1 MAFHTCF
8 SRQISRKVK
17 RRDAALRLHHAPN
30 SPRGTTHRHAS
41 LARVFAHRSG
51 SNTMVAAS
59 GPRVAKGIFALLAIA
74 LGAASGETLAPFPGT
89 EPAIASC
96 RAEAHR
102 SVFELEAQASSG
114 APGNAPP
121 SVCARVV
128 SNPGL
133 RCVIAAASTRCRL
146 ARAEVRARGACDET
160 RADKCEACVLRAL
173 AGAGPAPAEGSSSAS
188 GHAYVTRESTLPLEQ
203 TFETTLETTSLTRTR
218 GGHYTI
224 PPAMEWQVYLA
235 ELDAAARECARAEDA
250 WRAEAAAAALA
261 RVMEQARDAERA
273 AETRDAAARQTAAAV
288 LAEVEAA
295 RAAAADASYRLG
307 ALETQARDAAASLSA
322 WRDDAEAFAKA
333 HGETMRVIEKQS
345 EVIRGFVTV
354 TNTSVG
360 YLTAFARTH
369 ARAVWHALEV
379 MRRDARATRETLDAL
394 AAEKKKNGFFS
405 FFRENQTTKNTDDVI
420 ADVFIRAL
428 VVAPW
433 RLARLAVRSSLFA
446 WRVVMWT
453 HAVLARVVPARYRVA
468 AGLAAAVAA
477 RRGALSRRRDR
488 NAASN
493 ASGRS
498 RIREARLGLD
508 SAVLRELRAL
518 RRETAERA
526 LFEPFRARASA
537 RRKHETRLERET
549 AAEEKEVRNRGG
561 FRAEEEETIGATT
574 RATRATTR
582 ARKKI
587 RRGG

>member
-114 APGNAPP
+114 EPGTAPP

-173 AGAGPAPAEGSSSAS
+173 APAPAEGSSSAS
-188 GHAYVTRESTLPLEQ
+188 GHAYVSSRLEK
-203 TFETTLETTSLTRTR
+203 TFETTLETTRVR
-218 GGHYTI
+218 GHYTI

-235 ELDAAARECARAEDA
+235 ELDAVARECARAEDA

-261 RVMEQARDAERA
+261 RVMEQARDFERA

-295 RAAAADASYRLG
+295 RTAAADASRRLG
-307 ALETQARDAAASLSA
+307 VLETQVVNSAASLSA

-345 EVIRGFVTV
+345 DLIRGFSK
-354 TNTSVG
+354 SVG
-360 YLTAFARTH
+360 SLTAFARTH
-369 ARAVWHALEV
+369 THAVWRVVEFIK
-379 MRRDARATRETLDAL
+379 RDARATREALDAL
-394 AAEKKKNGFFS
+394 AAENRKNKN
-405 FFRENQTTKNTDDVI
+405 RKNTDVI
-420 ADVFIRAL
+420 VDVFIRAF

-453 HAVLARVVPARYRVA
+453 HVVLARVVPARYRVA

-477 RRGALSRRRDR
+477 RRASRARRDR
-488 NAASN
+488 NAAETKN
-493 ASGRS
+493 GHS
-498 RIREARLGLD
+498 RIGLDSARLGLD

-526 LFEPFRARASA
+526 LFEPEAPRGSA
-537 RRKHETRLERET
+537 RRKGAARLEHET
-549 AAEEKEVRNRGG
+549 AAEEKEVRNASERV
-561 FRAEEEETIGATT
+561 AEEEETIGASRT

-587 RRGG
+587 LSQRGG

>member
-203 TFETTLETTSLTRTR
+203 TFETTLETMPLTRTR

-273 AETRDAAARQTAAAV
+273 ADARDAAARQTAAAV

-295 RAAAADASYRLG
+295 RAAAADASHRLG

-345 EVIRGFVTV
+345 DVIRKFVTV
-354 TNTSVG
+354 TNTSVNL
-360 YLTAFARTH
+360 LTAFARTH
-369 ARAVWHALEV
+369 THAVWHAVEV
-379 MRRDARATRETLDAL
+379 MRRNARATRETLDAL
-394 AAEKKKNGFFS
+394 AAEKNGFFF
-405 FFRENQTTKNTDDVI
+405 FFRKNRKNTSDVV
-420 ADVFIRAL
+420 ADVFLRAL

-433 RLARLAVRSSLFA
+433 RLARLAVRSSFFA

-453 HAVLARVVPARYRVA
+453 HVVLARVVPARYRVA

-477 RRGALSRRRDR
+477 RRALSRRRDR

-493 ASGRS
+493 KSGHS

-526 LFEPFRARASA
+526 LIEPFRARASA
-537 RRKHETRLERET
+537 RRKHETRLVHET
-549 AAEEKEVRNRGG
+549 AAEEKEVWNRGG
-561 FRAEEEETIGATT
+561 FRAEEKKEETIGATT
-574 RATRATTR
+574 RATRAATR

-587 RRGG
+587 QRRG

>member
-114 APGNAPP
+114 APGTAPP

-173 AGAGPAPAEGSSSAS
+173 APAPAEGSSSAS
-188 GHAYVTRESTLPLEQ
+188 GHAYVSSRLEK
-203 TFETTLETTSLTRTR
+203 TFETTLETTRVR
-218 GGHYTI
+218 GHYTI

-235 ELDAAARECARAEDA
+235 ELDAVARECARAEDA

-261 RVMEQARDAERA
+261 RVMEQARDFERA

-295 RAAAADASYRLG
+295 RTAAADASRRLG
-307 ALETQARDAAASLSA
+307 VLETQVVNSAASLSA

-345 EVIRGFVTV
+345 DLIRGFSK
-354 TNTSVG
+354 SVG
-360 YLTAFARTH
+360 SLTAFARTH
-369 ARAVWHALEV
+369 THAVWRVVEV
-379 MRRDARATRETLDAL
+379 MRRDARATREALDAL
-394 AAEKKKNGFFS
+394 AAENRKNKN
-405 FFRENQTTKNTDDVI
+405 RKNTDVI
-420 ADVFIRAL
+420 VDVFIRAF

-453 HAVLARVVPARYRVA
+453 HVVLARVVPARYRVA

-477 RRGALSRRRDR
+477 RRASRARRDR
-488 NAASN
+488 NAAETKN
-493 ASGRS
+493 GHS
-498 RIREARLGLD
+498 RIGLDSARLGLD

-526 LFEPFRARASA
+526 LFEPEAPRGSA
-537 RRKHETRLERET
+537 RRKGAARLEHET
-549 AAEEKEVRNRGG
+549 AAEEKEVRNASERV
-561 FRAEEEETIGATT
+561 AEEEETIGASRT

-587 RRGG
+587 LSQRGG

>member
-1 MAFHTCF
+1 
-8 SRQISRKVK
+8 
-17 RRDAALRLHHAPN
+17 
-30 SPRGTTHRHAS
+30 
-41 LARVFAHRSG
+41 
-51 SNTMVAAS
+51 
-59 GPRVAKGIFALLAIA
+59 
-74 LGAASGETLAPFPGT
+74 
-89 EPAIASC
+89 
-96 RAEAHR
+96 
-102 SVFELEAQASSG
+102 
-114 APGNAPP
+114 
-121 SVCARVV
+121 
-128 SNPGL
+128 
-133 RCVIAAASTRCRL
+133 
-146 ARAEVRARGACDET
+146 
-160 RADKCEACVLRAL
+160 
-173 AGAGPAPAEGSSSAS
+173 
-188 GHAYVTRESTLPLEQ
+188 
-203 TFETTLETTSLTRTR
+203 
-218 GGHYTI
+218 
-224 PPAMEWQVYLA
+224 
-235 ELDAAARECARAEDA
+235 
-250 WRAEAAAAALA
+250 
-261 RVMEQARDAERA
+261 
-273 AETRDAAARQTAAAV
+273 
-288 LAEVEAA
+288 
-295 RAAAADASYRLG
+295 
-307 ALETQARDAAASLSA
+307 
-322 WRDDAEAFAKA
+322 
-333 HGETMRVIEKQS
+333 MRVIEKQS

-360 YLTAFARTH
+360 FLTAFARTH

-394 AAEKKKNGFFS
+394 AAEKNGFFF
-405 FFRENQTTKNTDDVI
+405 FFRENRKNQTKNTSDVI

-477 RRGALSRRRDR
+477 RRALK

-493 ASGRS
+493 ASGRW

>member
-1 MAFHTCF
+1 
-8 SRQISRKVK
+8 
-17 RRDAALRLHHAPN
+17 
-30 SPRGTTHRHAS
+30 
-41 LARVFAHRSG
+41 
-51 SNTMVAAS
+51 
-59 GPRVAKGIFALLAIA
+59 
-74 LGAASGETLAPFPGT
+74 
-89 EPAIASC
+89 
-96 RAEAHR
+96 
-102 SVFELEAQASSG
+102 
-114 APGNAPP
+114 
-121 SVCARVV
+121 
-128 SNPGL
+128 
-133 RCVIAAASTRCRL
+133 
-146 ARAEVRARGACDET
+146 
-160 RADKCEACVLRAL
+160 
-173 AGAGPAPAEGSSSAS
+173 
-188 GHAYVTRESTLPLEQ
+188 
-203 TFETTLETTSLTRTR
+203 
-218 GGHYTI
+218 
-224 PPAMEWQVYLA
+224 
-235 ELDAAARECARAEDA
+235 
-250 WRAEAAAAALA
+250 
-261 RVMEQARDAERA
+261 MEQARDAERA

-360 YLTAFARTH
+360 FLTAFARTH

-394 AAEKKKNGFFS
+394 AAEKKKNGFF
-405 FFRENQTTKNTDDVI
+405 FFLRKNRTNKNTSSDVI

>member
-114 APGNAPP
+114 APGTAPP

-146 ARAEVRARGACDET
+146 ARAEVRARGACDQT
-160 RADKCEACVLRAL
+160 RAEKCEACVLRAL
-173 AGAGPAPAEGSSSAS
+173 AGADPAEGSSAS
-188 GHAYVTRESTLPLEQ
+188 GHAYVTRESTLPLD
-203 TFETTLETTSLTRTR
+203 TSFETTLEATPLTRGR

-261 RVMEQARDAERA
+261 RVLEQARAAERA
-273 AETRDAAARQTAAAV
+273 AGARDAAARQAAAAV

-295 RAAAADASYRLG
+295 RAAAADASHRLG

-345 EVIRGFVTV
+345 DAIRSFVTV
-354 TNTSVG
+354 TKTNAFVL
-360 YLTAFARTH
+360 LTFARTH
-369 ARAVWHALEV
+369 ARAVWHAVEAA
-379 MRRDARATRETLDAL
+379 RRDARATREALDAL
-394 AAEKKKNGFFS
+394 AAQMDADRKN
-405 FFRENQTTKNTDDVI
+405 KNTRVTDF
-420 ADVFIRAL
+420 FIRAL

-433 RLARLAVRSSLFA
+433 RLARLTVRSSSFA
-446 WRVVMWT
+446 WRVVMWA
-453 HAVLARVVPARYRVA
+453 HAILARVVPARYRVA

-477 RRGALSRRRDR
+477 RAARRRDR
-488 NAASN
+488 NASVSKHRKASC
-493 ASGRS
+493 AFGPS
-498 RIREARLGLD
+498 RIGSDAARLGLD

-526 LFEPFRARASA
+526 LFEPTVRACA
-537 RRKHETRLERET
+537 RRKGAARLENENENENET
-549 AAEEKEVRNRGG
+549 AAEEKQVGDAS
-561 FRAEEEETIGATT
+561 RAEEETIGGRA

-582 ARKKI
+582 ARKK
-587 RRGG
+587 RERGG

>member
-1 MAFHTCF
+1 
-8 SRQISRKVK
+8 
-17 RRDAALRLHHAPN
+17 
-30 SPRGTTHRHAS
+30 
-41 LARVFAHRSG
+41 
-51 SNTMVAAS
+51 
-59 GPRVAKGIFALLAIA
+59 
-74 LGAASGETLAPFPGT
+74 
-89 EPAIASC
+89 
-96 RAEAHR
+96 
-102 SVFELEAQASSG
+102 
-114 APGNAPP
+114 
-121 SVCARVV
+121 
-128 SNPGL
+128 
-133 RCVIAAASTRCRL
+133 
-146 ARAEVRARGACDET
+146 
-160 RADKCEACVLRAL
+160 
-173 AGAGPAPAEGSSSAS
+173 
-188 GHAYVTRESTLPLEQ
+188 
-203 TFETTLETTSLTRTR
+203 
-218 GGHYTI
+218 
-224 PPAMEWQVYLA
+224 
-235 ELDAAARECARAEDA
+235 
-250 WRAEAAAAALA
+250 
-261 RVMEQARDAERA
+261 
-273 AETRDAAARQTAAAV
+273 
-288 LAEVEAA
+288 
-295 RAAAADASYRLG
+295 
-307 ALETQARDAAASLSA
+307 
-322 WRDDAEAFAKA
+322 
-333 HGETMRVIEKQS
+333 
-345 EVIRGFVTV
+345 
-354 TNTSVG
+354 
-360 YLTAFARTH
+360 
-369 ARAVWHALEV
+369 

-394 AAEKKKNGFFS
+394 AAEKNGFF
-405 FFRENQTTKNTDDVI
+405 FFLRKNRTNKNTSSDVI

-477 RRGALSRRRDR
+477 RRRSSRRRDR

>member
-203 TFETTLETTSLTRTR
+203 TFETTLETMPLTRTR

-250 WRAEAAAAALA
+250 WRAEAAAA
-261 RVMEQARDAERA
+261 
-273 AETRDAAARQTAAAV
+273 V

-295 RAAAADASYRLG
+295 RAAAADASHRLG

-345 EVIRGFVTV
+345 DVIRKFVTV
-354 TNTSVG
+354 TNTSVNL
-360 YLTAFARTH
+360 LTAFARTH
-369 ARAVWHALEV
+369 THAVWHAVEV
-379 MRRDARATRETLDAL
+379 MRRNARATRETLDAL
-394 AAEKKKNGFFS
+394 AAEKNGFFF
-405 FFRENQTTKNTDDVI
+405 FFRKNRKNTSDVV
-420 ADVFIRAL
+420 ADVFLRAL

-433 RLARLAVRSSLFA
+433 RLARLAVRSSFFA

-453 HAVLARVVPARYRVA
+453 HVVLARVVPARYRVA

-477 RRGALSRRRDR
+477 RRALSRRRDR

-493 ASGRS
+493 KSGHS

-526 LFEPFRARASA
+526 LIEPFRARASA
-537 RRKHETRLERET
+537 RRKHETRLVHET
-549 AAEEKEVRNRGG
+549 AAEEKEVWNRGG
-561 FRAEEEETIGATT
+561 FRAEEKKEETIGATT
-574 RATRATTR
+574 RATRAATR

-587 RRGG
+587 QRRG

>member
-1 MAFHTCF
+1 VAFHTCF

-102 SVFELEAQASSG
+102 SVFELEARASSG
-114 APGNAPP
+114 APGTAPP

-128 SNPGL
+128 SNPGM

-173 AGAGPAPAEGSSSAS
+173 AGAGVSTPSAS
-188 GHAYVTRESTLPLEQ
+188 GHAYVTRESSLPLEK
-203 TFETTLETTSLTRTR
+203 TFETTLETTRVR
-218 GGHYTI
+218 GHYTI

-235 ELDAAARECARAEDA
+235 ELDAVARECARAEDA
-250 WRAEAAAAALA
+250 WRADAAAAALA
-261 RVMEQARDAERA
+261 RVMEQARDFERA

-295 RAAAADASYRLG
+295 RTAAADASRRLG
-307 ALETQARDAAASLSA
+307 VLETQVVNSAASLSA

-345 EVIRGFVTV
+345 DLIRGFSK
-354 TNTSVG
+354 SVG
-360 YLTAFARTH
+360 SLTAFAQTHTH
-369 ARAVWHALEV
+369 AVWRVVEFIK
-379 MRRDARATRETLDAL
+379 RDARATREALDAL
-394 AAEKKKNGFFS
+394 AASKKKKDAFFFS
-405 FFRENQTTKNTDDVI
+405 RKDVI
-420 ADVFIRAL
+420 VDVFIRAF

-446 WRVVMWT
+446 WRVVMLINL
-453 HAVLARVVPARYRVA
+453 VLARVVPARYRVA

-477 RRGALSRRRDR
+477 RRASRARRDR
-488 NAASN
+488 NAAFLKN
-493 ASGRS
+493 ASGHS
-498 RIREARLGLD
+498 RDDAEARLGLD
-508 SAVLRELRAL
+508 CCAVLRELRAL

-526 LFEPFRARASA
+526 LFEPEARARLPRRKGAA
-537 RRKHETRLERET
+537 RRGALEHET
-549 AAEEKEVRNRGG
+549 AAEEKEVWNASERV
-561 FRAEEEETIGATT
+561 AEEEETIGATTT

-582 ARKKI
+582 ARNKI
-587 RRGG
+587 QRGG